1 MAIEPP
7 LCVDLDGTLLRTD
20 LLYEA
25 LSVLVRQQPLLVFV
39 LPFWLFTGGKARL
52 KAEIA
57 ARVDISSAQFPL
69 NQEVV
74 DFTRAEKEKRETVLV
89 TGSHQRFADSIAQNL
104 DLFDRVQGSDEKVNL
119 TNTRKREWLVEQ
131 YGEGGFDYIGND
143 KDDLKVWPSARKALA
158 VSTHDGIAASPD
170 ARIDHVFEQTAP
182 TLKEYL
188 GLMRVHQWSKNVLIL
203 VPFFLD
209 QRFTDAQALVTIVLA
224 FFAMSFLA
232 SATYLVNDML
242 DLQADRQNVVKSKRA
257 FASGRISLKHGVFLV
272 VALLLAVLFLTFLL
286 PNAFNWLLLVYLVS
300 TVAYSL
306 VLKQRAIIDV
316 IVIAALHTLRV
327 IGGIVAIN
335 AEWSFWLLAFS
346 MFIFFS
352 LALAKRV
359 AELKNLESEGR
370 EVTIG
375 RDYQVGDIPVLLAS
389 GVSTGFLSVLV
400 VALYINGEKV
410 QMLYRTPMLLW
421 LVCPIL
427 MYWIAR
433 VWIKTSRGEMHE
445 DPIVF
450 AIKDTVSRLAVLSIM
465 LAVVAAMFVAWQ

>member
-1 MAIEPP
+1 MAAEPP

-20 LLYEA
+20 LLHEA
-25 LSVLVRQQPLLVFV
+25 LSVLLRQQPLLVFL
-39 LPFWLFTGGKARL
+39 LPFWLFSGGKARL
-52 KAEIA
+52 KSEIA
-57 ARVDISSAQFPL
+57 SRVDFSAAEFPV
-69 NQEVV
+69 NEQVV
-74 DFTRAEKEKRETVLV
+74 EFTRAEQEKRQTVLV

-104 DLFDRVQGSDEKVNL
+104 KLFDRVQGSDEHVNL
-119 TNTRKREWLVEQ
+119 TNTRKRDWLVQE

-158 VSTHDGIAASPD
+158 VSTHDGIATNPE
-170 ARIDHVFEQTAP
+170 ARIDHVFEETEP
-182 TLKEYL
+182 GIKDYL

-209 QRFTDAQALVTIVLA
+209 QRFTDVQALVTVVLA
-224 FFAMSFLA
+224 FFAMSLLA
-232 SATYLVNDML
+232 SATYLINDML
-242 DLQADRQNVVKSKRA
+242 DLQADRLNTVKSNRA
-257 FASGRISLKHGVFLV
+257 LASGRVSLKNGVFLV
-272 VALLLAVLFLTFLL
+272 VTLLLAVLFLTFLL
-286 PNAFNWLLLVYLVS
+286 PPMFNVLLLVYLVS

-316 IVIAALHTLRV
+316 LVIAALHTLRV
-327 IGGIVAIN
+327 IGGIIAIN

-352 LALAKRV
+352 LAFAKRV

-370 EVTIG
+370 QLSVG
-375 RDYQVGDIPVLLAS
+375 RDYQIGDIPVLLAC

-410 QMLYRTPMLLW
+410 QRLYNEPILLW

-450 AIKDTVSRLAVLSIM
+450 AIKDKASRLVVLSIT
-465 LAVVAAMFVAWQ
+465 LVVVSAMFVSWL